1 LERSDGPRDASKS
14 SYRATLQAIDERL
27 RAGSPVDARKLAG
40 EAMRVCR
47 DAPPASGLHGRVL
60 LRLAYCDLAL
70 SRAGRA
76 YDSATEAARL
86 LRVAGI
92 PDEEVS
98 ALSLVAVTAG
108 RLGRAVEA
116 VEAAALAAQLA
127 EELPAGRWASQA
139 HCSLGVAYSWSQSFA
154 KGEQAFD
161 KAAELASRLRPADG
175 LLEVLVGRMLAEVFR
190 LAHDRNATKRL
201 PDLRPLEALVRRTGE
216 LTASERPDVLTPG
229 GGRDIA
235 RACTIAAG
243 LLACWRGNVEDA
255 RATLPQRSTEAQPDT
270 PNWVRALQAW
280 LLIEQSCRAGGM
292 AEAVVH
298 ANDMIAAATE
308 AEHEPLA
315 CLGHQLLCHLHEGTG
330 RLDLALGEL
339 RKLEQRQRAHQA
351 RELGGR
357 AAVVQSQVQLRSHE
371 RSIEALTVQSQE
383 FERLAFEDAL
393 TGIANVRRFH
403 QRLAEWTAASA
414 DSGEALCAAVIDVD
428 QFKRVNDDFSHETGD
443 DVLKTVASVMASQV
457 RDGDLPARLGGD
469 EFAILFRNAD
479 EAAARQVCERI
490 ENGVRD
496 HDWSSLAQ
504 GLSVSIS
511 VGVVQARA
519 GDAAKDLVRRSDD
532 AMYARKRSPERR
544 LRRAA
549 RLDNAT
555 VPPMLLERVLRL
567 FARAQSVVIFTGSG
581 QLAAGGPQ
589 WAHDQRFLHAD
600 GYEHDRQA
608 FLAYWHRRRSD
619 MADAVPTD
627 VHRLLVE
634 LSHLKPST
642 TFVTERVDGALA
654 KAGAGHVIELYGNLF
669 RGRCGAC
676 GSVFEAQTD
685 GGCPACRTL
694 QPSVRPDIVLF
705 GELPSGRLQG
715 GAELA
720 AKRADL
726 VLAVDTDAHVFPGAS
741 LLEKARIRGA
751 QVVMLG
757 AGAHARASGNICIG
771 APPAGVLSTLL
782 ERLREGDSR
791 ALAGSELT
799 DDGFAA
805 LCYLSG
811 YGTDHVGRT
820 LDQTLAWSDWDIQ
833 RQSDSTQWQ
842 FPLPTRSQICPE
854 APVLTRQDFA
864 VLAQNEDV
872 RNGMQ
877 RAFVRM
883 LQYYGFEWTHGHV
896 EKGDG
901 WSQSSVVWA
910 LRAGPD
916 DLRISRILGAL
927 TLCGLDAQA
936 AAFLA
941 VLEREIPRVRI
952 LGGGEAAMGRTL
964 SYWRQA
970 VKS

>member
-1 LERSDGPRDASKS
+1 MDRETPAS
-14 SYRATLQAIDERL
+14 RATDATLQAVDECL
-27 RAGSPVDARKLAG
+27 RAGSPLDARKLAG
-40 EAMRVCR
+40 EAMRACS
-47 DAPPASGLHGRVL
+47 DAPPASGLHARLL

-86 LRVAGI
+86 LRIAGI
-92 PDEEVS
+92 LDEEVS
-98 ALSLVAVTAG
+98 ALSLVAATAG

-116 VEAAALAAQLA
+116 VEAATLAAQLA
-127 EELPAGRWASQA
+127 EELPAGRWATQA
-139 HCSLGVAYSWSQSFA
+139 HCSLGLAYSWSQSFA

-161 KAAELASRLRPADG
+161 KAAELAIRLTPADG
-175 LLEVLVGRMLAEVFR
+175 LLEVLVGRMLAELFR

-201 PDLRPLEALVRRTGE
+201 PDLGPLEALVRRTGE
-216 LTASERPDVLTPG
+216 LLASSERPDVLTPG
-229 GGRDIA
+229 GGPDIA
-235 RACTIAAG
+235 HACTIAAG
-243 LLACWRGNVEDA
+243 LLACWRGKVEDA
-255 RATLPQRSTEAQPDT
+255 RATLLQRDTEAQPDT
-270 PNWVRALQAW
+270 PSWVRPLHAW
-280 LLIEQSCRAGGM
+280 LLMEQACRSGAM

-315 CLGHQLLCHLHEGTG
+315 CLGHQLLCHVHEGTG
-330 RLDLALGEL
+330 HLDLALGEL
-339 RKLEQRQRAHQA
+339 RQLERRQRAHQA
-351 RELGGR
+351 RELGSR
-357 AAVVQSQVQLRSHE
+357 ASVVQSQVQLRSHE

-428 QFKRVNDDFSHETGD
+428 QFKRVNDDFSHETGN
-443 DVLKTVASVMASQV
+443 DVLKTIASVMASQV

-496 HDWSSLAQ
+496 HDWSSFAQ
-504 GLSVSIS
+504 GLSVTIS
-511 VGVVQARA
+511 VGVVQACT
-519 GDAAKDLVRRSDD
+519 GDTAKDLVRRSDE
-532 AMYARKRSPERR
+532 AMYARKSSPERS
-544 LRRAA
+544 RRWVA
-549 RLDNAT
+549 RLDNPT
-555 VPPMLLERVLRL
+555 VAPLLLERVLRL
-567 FARAQSVVIFTGSG
+567 FARAERVVIFTGSG
-581 QLAAGGPQ
+581 QLAAGGPE
-589 WAHDQRFLHAD
+589 WARDQRFLHAD
-600 GYEHDRQA
+600 GYDHDRKA
-608 FLAYWHRRRSD
+608 FLAYWHRRRGE
-619 MADAVPTD
+619 MAHAVPTD

-642 TFVTERVDGALA
+642 TFVTERVDGALTR
-654 KAGAGHVIELYGNLF
+654 AGAGHVIELYGNVF
-669 RGRCGAC
+669 RGRCVAC
-676 GSVFEAQTD
+676 GFAFEVQTD
-685 GGCPACRTL
+685 GGCPACHTAR
-694 QPSVRPDIVLF
+694 PSVRPDIVLF
-705 GELPSGRLQG
+705 GESPSGRLLG

-726 VLAVDTDAHVFPGAS
+726 VLAVDTDANVFPGAS

-757 AGAHARASGNICIG
+757 AGAHARASGNICIA
-771 APPAGVLSTLL
+771 APAAGVLSALL

-791 ALAGSELT
+791 ALASSELT

-820 LDQTLAWSDWDIQ
+820 LDQTLKWSDWDIQ

-842 FPLPTRSQICPE
+842 FPLPTHSQICPE
-854 APVLTRQDFA
+854 APVLSRQDFA

-883 LQYYGFEWTHGHV
+883 LQYYGFEWIQGRI
-896 EKGDG
+896 EKSDG
-901 WSQSSVVWA
+901 WSESSAVWA

-927 TLCGLDAQA
+927 TLCGLQAQA

-952 LGGGEAAMGRTL
+952 LGGGEAALGRTL